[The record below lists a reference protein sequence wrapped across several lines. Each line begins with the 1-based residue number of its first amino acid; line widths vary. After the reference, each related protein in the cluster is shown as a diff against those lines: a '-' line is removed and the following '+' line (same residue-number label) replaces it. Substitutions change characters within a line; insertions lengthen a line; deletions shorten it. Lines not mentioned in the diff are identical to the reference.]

1 MIYAW
6 YAPHTQE
13 LSTISRQ
20 DLNSL
25 LSHFLLFLGNLLH
38 GPESDRSG
46 RVSAQRALQHLGQN
60 MRMENSIV
68 IKNNLTCGPHSE
80 QMRCCPGQQN
90 KGAAATLKQTGHSS
104 FFFIHL
110 IWSLRCSSRLPG
122 STFFSPEGEGGGGL
136 VTSIRSLKNLFQFT
150 CCQRSLHE
158 QLRNL
163 DAILHLCHL
172 QGTLS

>member
-122 STFFSPEGEGGGGL
+122 STFFSPDGKGGCL
-136 VTSIRSLKNLFQFT
+136 VTKI
-150 CCQRSLHE
+150 
-158 QLRNL
+158 
-163 DAILHLCHL
+163 
-172 QGTLS
+172 